1 MKNTFSKFTKQA
13 LSVILF
19 FAFIIP
25 SEAQGTDGL
34 QPEQHGGSYYIDVR
48 DFGATGSTQQSCHET
63 TKAIQAAIDQCA
75 GAGGGMVYVG
85 PGEYVTGPINLRSNV
100 YFYIESGAT
109 LFGSRD
115 ASDWPRGRRAILF
128 GDSLNNVTIGG
139 GGTIDGNAE
148 HAQFPY
154 AEKQDAE
161 IQYRMDALIR
171 DGVEGMPFWTW
182 TRPVY
187 NLVYLRN
194 CTDIRMTGVKLL
206 NSPVW
211 CVHFLACDR
220 VVVDGVYIYSSLI
233 NGVNSDGINPN
244 GCRDVRISNC
254 TIETGDDC
262 ISLKSGGSGGIQRSC
277 ENITITNCRLTSAS
291 SAVKIGDEID
301 ADVSHVLINNCVIR
315 DSHRAFAFM
324 IIDGGTVSDVIISNI
339 TIECSRHDWFWW
351 GQGDAFYFKIARRNE
366 NSPIGRFENILIKDV
381 IAHVKGSSILNGH
394 PENPITGIRLENVKL
409 FMSEDPGAY
418 FREAVHAIQGRY
430 FKDLTLKDISVTWE
444 EPGSD
449 NWKSALFLEDVDG
462 LVLDGF
468 IGKQAFTATD
478 EPAVVMKNVG
488 NAIIRNC
495 LAPEGTSEF
504 LRFEGVNN
512 RNFTLLDN
520 DFFRA
525 QKPIVPLKLSGSVI
539 TFMSGNRLP
548 E

>member
-1 MKNTFSKFTKQA
+1 MFSRKA
-13 LSVILF
+13 LSVIIFL
-19 FAFIIP
+19 AFLP
-25 SEAQGTDGL
+25 YSEAQVTNEF
-34 QPEQHGGSYYIDVR
+34 QTEQHSRSYLLDVR
-48 DFGATGSTQQSCHET
+48 DFGATGSLQQSCHET
-63 TKAIQAAIDQCA
+63 TMAIQTVVDHCA
-75 GAGGGMVYVG
+75 RAGGGMVYVG

-100 YFYIESGAT
+100 HFYIESGAT
-109 LFGSRD
+109 LYGSRN

-128 GDSLNNVTIGG
+128 GDSLNNVTISGR
-139 GGTIDGNAE
+139 GTIDGNAE

-154 AEKQDAE
+154 AEKHDDE
-161 IQYRMDALIR
+161 IQYRIDAL
-171 DGVEGMPFWTW
+171 VNSSEEGMPFWSW
-182 TRPVY
+182 TRPIY

-194 CTDIRMTGVKLL
+194 CKDVLLTGVNLI

-220 VVVDGVYIYSSLI
+220 IVVDGVYVYSSLI

-262 ISLKSGGSGGIQRSC
+262 ISIKSGGSGGIQRTC

-291 SAVKIGDEID
+291 SAVKIGDEI
-301 ADVSHVLINNCVIR
+301 AEDVRHVLINNCVIR
-315 DSHRAFAFM
+315 NSHRAFAFM

-366 NSPIGRFENILIKDV
+366 DSPIGRFENILIKDV

-394 PENPITGIRLENVKL
+394 QENPLSGIRLENVKL
-409 FMSEDPGAY
+409 IMSEDPDAY

-430 FKDLTLKDISVTWE
+430 LKDLTMKDLSVTWE
-444 EPGSD
+444 EPGSED
-449 NWKSALFLEDVDG
+449 WKSALFLEDVDG
-462 LVLDGF
+462 LELDGF

-478 EPAVVMKNVG
+478 EPAVVMKNVS

-495 LAPEGTSEF
+495 LAQEGTSEF
-504 LRFEGVNN
+504 LKFEGGNN
-512 RNFTLLDN
+512 RNFSLQNN
-520 DFFRA
+520 DFSKA
-525 QKPIVPLKLSGSVI
+525 QSPFGPKDLSSSVI
-539 TFMSGNRLP
+539 TYMSGNHLP